1 MRKYWWVLGIAL
13 ALVVAILSPL
23 ASSHPDVVERVAE
36 DHRFIEKA
44 REPWYQ
50 VIPDYL
56 LPGVQSEGLA
66 TILAGVVGT
75 LLMFAILFGLGRL
88 IRKGSAAGS

>member
-23 ASSHPDVVERVAE
+23 ASSHPDGLERVAE
-36 DHRFIEKA
+36 DHGFIEKA